1 MALTIFEPMTSIKAL
16 NTVAYHFTQ
25 ILTISLSFHLK
36 FEVSHWKYDVSQ
48 KQRVFAYMWVS
59 RYLCHTHVYMCIYE
73 SMYTWI
79 FVCMYI
85 VYICVL
91 VQCVK
96 FHVLCCDNVLQ
107 HIMSFYI
114 HIFLTHWL
122 LVLFLHLG
130 VCWATL
136 IRRKAIA
143 KEYTSFMFVCL
154 QQHSEC
160 ILDSHLSSTS
170 SQINVWCDRFL
181 FMLIWRSHVTSCNI
195 YSVVNYSFYS
205 ILWITWAHLWICINL

>member
-1 MALTIFEPMTSIKAL
+1 MVKNLCKHAEIYPNQIMALTIFEPMTSIKAL

-59 RYLCHTHVYMCIYE
+59 RYLCHTHVYICVSM

-143 KEYTSFMFVCL
+143 KEYSSFMLYVYNSIQNAAL
-154 QQHSEC
+154 
-160 ILDSHLSSTS
+160 IL
-170 SQINVWCDRFL
+170 
-181 FMLIWRSHVTSCNI
+181 I
-195 YSVVNYSFYS
+195 Y
-205 ILWITWAHLWICINL
+205 HQRHPR